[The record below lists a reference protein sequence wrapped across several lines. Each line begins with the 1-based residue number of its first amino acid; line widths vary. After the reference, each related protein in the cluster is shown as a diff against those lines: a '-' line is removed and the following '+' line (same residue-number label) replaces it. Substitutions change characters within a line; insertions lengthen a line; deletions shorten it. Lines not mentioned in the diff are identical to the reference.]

1 MVGNQL
7 MYGPL
12 CETKS
17 TIACMMSLCIVGGFN
32 SAVSTLN
39 DFPPSLFFCQIFVL
53 YGNIVTFYIC
63 TTFRSVSASV
73 GSMYMT
79 GVPHDSCPTILLSSQ
94 VVGVTTTTAGDTPL
108 LKFGLEMN
116 PLDQSDMDMVIRADL
131 RPIQITYDAVSSC
144 A

>member
-1 MVGNQL
+1 MISR
-7 MYGPL
+7 PL
-12 CETKS
+12 GETKN
-17 TIACMMSLCIVGGFN
+17 TIACMSICVVGRFN
-32 SAVSTLN
+32 LAVSTLMP
-39 DFPPSLFFCQIFVL
+39 FRQICFSVKFVCYTVAL
-53 YGNIVTFYIC
+53 LLSILPHVC

-131 RPIQITYDAVSSC
+131 RPIQITYDAVS
-144 A
+144 